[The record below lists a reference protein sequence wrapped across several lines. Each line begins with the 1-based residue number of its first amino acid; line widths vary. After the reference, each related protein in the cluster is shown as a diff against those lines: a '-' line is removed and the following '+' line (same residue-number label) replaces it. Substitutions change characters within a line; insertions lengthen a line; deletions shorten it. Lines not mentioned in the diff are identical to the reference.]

1 MKIKF
6 LSIMVVGALL
16 LGVGCK
22 NKTTESTDLSSSSD
36 VVSNVSSS
44 DDITTETTYGPPQV
58 IDVGNFGAKKYT
70 LNVYTK
76 GEYFQYVGQT
86 GVTSFRELLQQI
98 ADNTEFTFEIE
109 ASADDS
115 GSSLAMVN
123 GWSGALDSLCP
134 AGYFATYING
144 VYVDDISILSYN
156 TMLADENEMT
166 IKYTYDNV
174 LNSETIHI
182 PTLDDIYK
190 VSIIDMRDDKM
201 VETYTYLNDEFTYEL
216 EEDVGNGS
224 YKVSMGTEVSDK
236 LPTVKDIVL
245 NTDLKVLGNV
255 MPSSDPE
262 YKNYSFIV
270 IINDVTCLSNSS
282 EIIEFINTIESKP
295 IATTET
301 YLE

>member
-1 MKIKF
+1 MKIKC

-22 NKTTESTDLSSSSD
+22 NNTTESTDLSSSSD
-36 VVSNVSSS
+36 VVSDVSVS

-70 LNVYTK
+70 LNVYTN
-76 GEYFQYVGQT
+76 GEYFKYVGQT

-115 GSSLAMVN
+115 GSSLSMVN

-174 LNSETIHI
+174 LNSETLHI
-182 PTLDDIYK
+182 PTLNDIYK

-224 YKVSMGTEVSDK
+224 YKVSMGTESSDK

-245 NTDLKVLGNV
+245 NNDLKVLGNV

-282 EIIEFINTIESKP
+282 EIIDFINTIERKP
-295 IATTET
+295 IETTET